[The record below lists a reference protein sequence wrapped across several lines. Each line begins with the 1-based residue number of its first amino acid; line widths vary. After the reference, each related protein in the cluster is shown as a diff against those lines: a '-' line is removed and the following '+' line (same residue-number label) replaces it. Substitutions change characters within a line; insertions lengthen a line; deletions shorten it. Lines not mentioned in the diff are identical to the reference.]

1 MNRTL
6 DKFAQFDK
14 DILSKQNQNM
24 NKHVQ
29 KLSHGLYVFQ
39 WLMTFPLLIYKKYP
53 ASRSYP
59 RRSRSAFQKR

>member
-1 MNRTL
+1 MNSTL

-29 KLSHGLYVFQ
+29 KLSHALYVFQ
-39 WLMTFPLLIYKKYP
+39 WLMTFPLLIYKKGP
-53 ASRSYP
+53 CE
-59 RRSRSAFQKR
+59 